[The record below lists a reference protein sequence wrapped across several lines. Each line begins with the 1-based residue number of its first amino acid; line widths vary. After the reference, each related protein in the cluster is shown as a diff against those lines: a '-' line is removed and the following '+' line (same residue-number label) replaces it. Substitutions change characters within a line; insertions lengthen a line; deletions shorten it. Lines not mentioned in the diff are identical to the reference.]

1 VQGGLENQR
10 IKNINPETKMLYV
23 AKEISVNGTRKPE
36 DPVLIRSQVWA
47 GLKMKA
53 DNALPFVAVMSKCEV
68 VEYTENGLVR
78 DIEARGQAAR
88 ERITF
93 YPEKKVVFL
102 RLSGPADG
110 LIVNE
115 ILDGEDG
122 DLKLRFSFA
131 LQLGDVDSGS
141 QKENEFKAVMER
153 DYAAAVDTTL
163 AAIRQAV
170 SSGQL

>member
-1 VQGGLENQR
+1 
-10 IKNINPETKMLYV
+10 MLYV
-23 AKEISVNGTRKPE
+23 TKEVSVNGTRKPE
-36 DPVLIRSQVWA
+36 DPVLTRSQVWS

-53 DNALPFVAVMSKCEV
+53 SNALPFVAVMSKCEV
-68 VEYTENGLVR
+68 VEQTENGLVR

-93 YPEKKVVFL
+93 YPEKRVVFL

-110 LIVNE
+110 FIVNE

-131 LQLGDVDSGS
+131 LQLVDVDSGS
-141 QKENEFKAVMER
+141 AKELEFGETMKR
-153 DYAAAVDTTL
+153 DYATAVDTTL
-163 AAIRQAV
+163 SAIRQAV

>member
-1 VQGGLENQR
+1 
-10 IKNINPETKMLYV
+10 MLYV
-23 AKEISVNGTRKPE
+23 TKEISVNGTRMPG
-36 DPVLIRSQVWA
+36 DPVLTRAQVWA
-47 GLKMKA
+47 GLRMKA

-93 YPEKKVVFL
+93 YPEKRVVFL

-110 LIVNE
+110 FIVNE

-131 LQLGDVDSGS
+131 MQLVGVDSGS
-141 QKENEFKAVMER
+141 PQEDEFKKVMEC
-153 DYAAAVDTTL
+153 DYATAVDTTL
-163 AAIRQAV
+163 AAMRQAV
-170 SSGQL
+170 NSGHL

>member
-1 VQGGLENQR
+1 
-10 IKNINPETKMLYV
+10 MLYI
-23 AKEISVNGTRKPE
+23 AKEVSVNGNRE
-36 DPVLIRSQVWA
+36 VGDPILSRAQVWK
-47 GLKMKA
+47 GLEMKA
-53 DNALPFVAVMSKCEV
+53 GNALPFVAVMSKCEV
-68 VEYTENGLVR
+68 VERTENGLVR

-88 ERITF
+88 ERITL

-131 LQLGDVDSGS
+131 LQLVDVDSGS
-141 QKENEFKAVMER
+141 PQEQEFGAVMEK

-170 SSGQL
+170 KVGQL